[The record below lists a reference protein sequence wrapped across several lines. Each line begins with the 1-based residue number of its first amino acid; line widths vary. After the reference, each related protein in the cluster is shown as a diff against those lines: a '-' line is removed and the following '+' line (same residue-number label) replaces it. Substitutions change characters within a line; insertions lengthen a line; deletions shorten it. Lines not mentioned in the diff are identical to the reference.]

1 MQMRANM
8 KNHKRIKKIG
18 MTISAVLAGGAV
30 FDNGC
35 FNTLASI
42 NVCGTLLTFCTPAD
56 QINALFPYLTIPD
69 FGTDPSCTV
78 PFGCG
83 TGDIYTDIP
92 VGFPGG
98 GAPDQPQDDQGGGL
112 GGGGGGGN

>member
-1 MQMRANM
+1 MR
-8 KNHKRIKKIG
+8 NHKRIKRIT

-56 QINALFPYLTIPD
+56 QINLLFPYLTLPD
-69 FGTDPSCTV
+69 FSADPSCTI
-78 PFGCG
+78 PLGCG
-83 TGDIYTDIP
+83 EGDVFTDIP
-92 VGFPGG
+92 DGFPGG
-98 GAPDQPQDDQGGGL
+98 QAPEQPQDDQGGGL
-112 GGGGGGGN
+112 GGGGGGGGGN